1 MSKTEYEV
9 LNPLRRNGTDHSRGS
24 TLELSDSEASPLLQ
38 GGVLRELPERKSKGG
53 RPRKQASAD
62 SESEDSNEE

>member
-1 MSKTEYEV
+1 MAKEYEV

-24 TLELSDSEASPLLQ
+24 TLELSDSEASPLLR
-38 GGVLRELPERKSKGG
+38 GGVLRELPERASKPKG
-53 RPRKQASAD
+53 RPRKQANLE